1 MEHSYQFFD
10 REAFDSVWRLSWTEF
25 VKKYRTRWA
34 SNPEYSPPGEYD
46 GASLRGLIAFSLTP
60 EPSPKVIED
69 ILKRRTIRWTL
80 QQSDSRLWMMSEL
93 MLKIPTLRRRAVE
106 FSVKCE
112 VDSLVAAAVDA
123 YLSRRASVGAL
134 RAVLKLH
141 CVDPG
146 DFIKLNR
153 RESTALRLAVP
164 DLSREPIYSWLGPYW
179 LDGQWTNALKVSE
192 TRDFVA
198 FVIRAWEGNWPCPR
212 IKDMTREPFSDQS
225 RFRDFSLHKA
235 LANNTRRTVVRWQ
248 KPCVFRE
255 WL

>member
-1 MEHSYQFFD
+1 MEHSYEFFD

-25 VKKYRTRWA
+25 VKKHRTRWA

-60 EPSPKVIED
+60 EPSPKEIED

-80 QQSDSRLWMMSEL
+80 QQSDSRLFMMSEI
-93 MLKIPTLRRRAVE
+93 MLKIPTLRGRVMK

-112 VDSLVAAAVDA
+112 IDSLVAAAVDA

-146 DFIKLNR
+146 DFLKLNR
-153 RESTALRLAVP
+153 HESTALRLAVP
-164 DLSREPIYSWLGPYW
+164 DVLREPIYSWLGPYW
-179 LDGQWTNALKVSE
+179 LDGQWTNALNVSE
-192 TRDFVA
+192 TRDFRCLCNSGLGRELALPADQRYDARA
-198 FVIRAWEGNWPCPR
+198 F
-212 IKDMTREPFSDQS
+212 Q
-225 RFRDFSLHKA
+225 
-235 LANNTRRTVVRWQ
+235 
-248 KPCVFRE
+248 
-255 WL
+255 